1 MVLLKIEN
9 ITKNFDGLTA
19 LNQVSFS
26 AERKEILGII
36 GPNGAGKTTLFNLIT
51 GVYQP
56 TSGKIWYNSQYIQ
69 GMKPDQIANLGIG
82 RTFQIVRPFQGL
94 SVIKNV
100 LSGLGAKC
108 CRNLSSCFLAFNKG
122 HNIQEARNLLGQV
135 GLSAYENELAKNL
148 PLGLLRRLEIARTL
162 AISPSLILFDE
173 SFSGLSHQEIFSQM
187 DLLRRLRKEDEKTM
201 ILIEHNMEVA
211 MEICDRIIVLEFGKK
226 IAEGPPAIIQN
237 DPLVIKAY
245 LGEEEGIARAE

>member
-1 MVLLKIEN
+1 VVLLKIEN
-9 ITKNFDGLTA
+9 ITKNFDGLMA

-82 RTFQIVRPFQGL
+82 RTFQIVRPFHGL
-94 SVIKNV
+94 SVVKNV
-100 LSGLGAKC
+100 LSGLGGRY
-108 CRNLSSCFLAFNKG
+108 CRKFSTCFLIFNKKQY
-122 HNIQEARNLLGQV
+122 IQEARTLLGQV
-135 GLSAYENELAKNL
+135 GLSAYEDEPAENL
-148 PLGLLRRLEIARTL
+148 PLGLLRRLEIARAL

-173 SFSGLSHQEIFSQM
+173 SFSGLSHEEIFSQM
-187 DLLRRLRKEDEKTM
+187 DLLKRLRTEEGKTM

-211 MEICDRIIVLEFGKK
+211 MEICDRIVVLEFGKK
-226 IAEGPPAIIQN
+226 IAEGPPAEIQN

-245 LGEEEGIARAE
+245 LGEEGGNCSS